1 MKLTQLKKITDKIR
15 PYTKYEPPQPVNKDL
30 PPTYNIILSA
40 SNKGAGKSYNIV
52 QLLTNYEESGFVS
65 GDGKPVKMR
74 IIWIS
79 GGTSNS
85 KQNSILNTLNT
96 LSKDDRIDLE
106 DNVDEYLRV
115 LYEEIKQER
124 DMIEV
129 FNIYRDIY
137 NKFIKYKNV
146 NKLSYEE
153 LSLLKMKNFIEP
165 DKDPECPRDYNGDIL
180 YHPRM
185 IFLVLDDMIG
195 SDGYNNKRGNFLN
208 RLAIKSRHESDEL
221 VGLNLIF
228 ISQSFKSIPAIIR
241 KQTDVFVLLKNS
253 NKEYIIDA
261 ISEEVGSYFS
271 KQELLEHYNQVSKIP
286 YGALILSIHKKEQ
299 DENRIRLGWTNRI
312 ERDKKYLD

>member
-40 SNKGAGKSYNIV
+40 SNKGSGKSYNIV
-52 QLLTNYEESGFVS
+52 QLLTNYEESGFIS
-65 GDGKPVKMR
+65 SDGKPVKMR

>member
-1 MKLTQLKKITDKIR
+1 
-15 PYTKYEPPQPVNKDL
+15 
-30 PPTYNIILSA
+30 
-40 SNKGAGKSYNIV
+40 
-52 QLLTNYEESGFVS
+52 
-65 GDGKPVKMR
+65 
-74 IIWIS
+74 
-79 GGTSNS
+79 
-85 KQNSILNTLNT
+85 
-96 LSKDDRIDLE
+96 
-106 DNVDEYLRV
+106 
-115 LYEEIKQER
+115 
-124 DMIEV
+124 
-129 FNIYRDIY
+129 
-137 NKFIKYKNV
+137 
-146 NKLSYEE
+146 
-153 LSLLKMKNFIEP
+153 MKNFIEP

-253 NKEYIIDA
+253 NKEYINDA